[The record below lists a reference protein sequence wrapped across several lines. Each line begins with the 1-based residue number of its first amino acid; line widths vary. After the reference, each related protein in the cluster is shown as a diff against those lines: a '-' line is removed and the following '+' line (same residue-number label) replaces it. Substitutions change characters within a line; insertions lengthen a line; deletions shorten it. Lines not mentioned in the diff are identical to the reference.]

1 MKELTILDLSR
12 RINLWITVCTKVFRI
27 NAYIKTTLDSIKK
40 IIDIMQLQQIID
52 PEYFLLDRLIIVDIK
67 YRKGC

>member
-27 NAYIKTTLDSIKK
+27 NAYIKATLDSIKK

-52 PEYFLLDRLIIVDIK
+52 PGYFLLDRLIIVDIK